1 MPLFWVLLLVL
12 GIAISTLD
20 DISHRSEE
28 SSIVG
33 DASAIAHNLLVYRNA
48 LAKYAQAN
56 TGITGTVADASL
68 SLPPWFMH
76 LPGVGGYI
84 VAGNSYAFY
93 ASPPAG
99 LVAEL
104 AMLTDASTS
113 VGYVSAGRLISPAT
127 GATAIVIPPTIP
139 DGAAV
144 AYR

>member
-1 MPLFWVLLLVL
+1 MPLYWVILLVL
-12 GIAISTLD
+12 GIALSTLD
-20 DISHRSEE
+20 DLSRRSEE
-28 SSIVG
+28 LSIEG
-33 DASAIAHNLLVYRNA
+33 DSSAIAHNLLVYRNA

-56 TGITGTVADASL
+56 TGITGSVADASL
-68 SLPPWFMH
+68 SLPAWFMH
-76 LPGVGGYI
+76 LPGVDGYI
-84 VAGNSYAFY
+84 VSGNSYAFY

-104 AMLTDASTS
+104 AVLTDASTS
-113 VGYVSAGRLISPAT
+113 VGYVSSGRLISPSS

>member
-1 MPLFWVLLLVL
+1 MPLYWVILLVL
-12 GIAISTLD
+12 GIALSSLD
-20 DISHRSEE
+20 DLSRRSEE
-28 SSIVG
+28 LSIEG
-33 DASAIAHNLLVYRNA
+33 DSSAIAHNLLVYRNA

-56 TGITGTVADASL
+56 TGITGPVADASL
-68 SLPPWFMH
+68 SLPAWFMH
-76 LPGVGGYI
+76 LPGVDGYI

-99 LVAEL
+99 LVAQL
-104 AMLTDASTS
+104 AVLTDASTS
-113 VGYVSAGRLISPAT
+113 VGYVSAGRLISPAA